1 MYIYYSK
8 YLFLLM
14 IILQL
19 NYLFFCPLYFLSIPL
34 SLSSSLS
41 ITLLSFVIHLS
52 LFPSFLSPYIKSL
65 SLPIFL
71 QLSLSPSLSF
81 LSPCIIYVSS
91 YLCPSLILS
100 FLLSHI
106 TSTLNIASP
115 SFLCFSVLPLKSFSK
130 N

>member
-1 MYIYYSK
+1 
-8 YLFLLM
+8 M

-41 ITLLSFVIHLS
+41 LSITLLSFVIHLS
-52 LFPSFLSPYIKSL
+52 LFPYFLSPYIKSL

-81 LSPCIIYVSS
+81 LSSCIIYASS

-106 TSTLNIASP
+106 TSTRNIASP
-115 SFLCFSVLPLKSFSK
+115 SFLCFSFLPLKSFSK